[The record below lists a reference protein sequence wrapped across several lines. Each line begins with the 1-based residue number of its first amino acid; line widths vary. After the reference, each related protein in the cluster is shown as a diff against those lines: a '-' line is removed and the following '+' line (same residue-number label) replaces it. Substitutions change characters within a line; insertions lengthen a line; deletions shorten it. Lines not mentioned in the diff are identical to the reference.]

1 LFQPKNRRRSMRA
14 SAQLFALYRFHQ
26 TAVAYFAPE

>member
-1 LFQPKNRRRSMRA
+1 LFQPKNRRRAMRA

-26 TAVAYFAPE
+26 TAVV